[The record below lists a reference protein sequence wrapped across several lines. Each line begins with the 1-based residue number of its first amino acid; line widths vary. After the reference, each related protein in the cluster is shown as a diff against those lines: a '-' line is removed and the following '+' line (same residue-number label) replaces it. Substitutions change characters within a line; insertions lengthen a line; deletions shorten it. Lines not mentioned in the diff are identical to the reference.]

1 MKVPVLIPRIFD
13 YPYTYSSGKFGKLQ
27 PGSIV
32 LVPFGKEKEIGVVW
46 DKQEETKRK
55 FKIKSI
61 LEKKSI
67 SFNENIVKFINWFS
81 LYNLVPKGMVL
92 KMFLGD
98 KSFFSKN
105 FDLPLDIPSKKKIKF
120 NLNSQQKK
128 CLKDINSFGNK
139 FNVTLLQGVTG
150 SGKTI
155 VYFEKI
161 RENIAQNKQT
171 LVLLPEIFLTNQF
184 NKRFEDY
191 FGFKPAIW
199 HSKITK
205 KNRKIIWQNIMNGKI
220 KLVVGA
226 RSSLFLPFKNLGL
239 IVVDE
244 EHDSSYKQD
253 EGIRYNARDMAI
265 YRASIENIQILLSTS
280 VPSLETYKNVKN
292 KKYNFTKLEKRYKNF
307 SFPNTKIV
315 NLSLNKKNKNI
326 WLDIKTLNLVK
337 KYLEKKEQVLF
348 FLNRRGYAP
357 FVICKNCGLKL
368 SCPNCSIFL
377 TFHKHLGKAMCHH
390 CGYKTNTKQVCKK
403 TNLNCEFQM
412 YGPGVEKVFSEL
424 KQIFPDKII
433 KILSSDFLN
442 KKKETMN
449 LLKDIEK
456 NKINILVGTQLISKG
471 FNFPNLNCIVV
482 VDADFSGMGF
492 DLRSNEKNIQL
503 YNQLSG
509 RAGRFSKDSLI
520 IYQTFDPSD
529 KTLNSILENKQ
540 ENFFEEEIYLR
551 EQKNLPP
558 FSRLIAFIISSKNER
573 ESYFE
578 AQKIKRSL
586 SLLKGVDIMGPVSS
600 PIFKIKNKYRT
611 RLLLRSKSNIFIQKD
626 ISEILKKINI
636 SKKIKLTVDVDPLNF
651 S

>member
-13 YPYTYSSGKFGKLQ
+13 HPHTYSSGKFGKLK

-32 LVPFGKEKEIGVVW
+32 LVPFGKEKEIGVIW
-46 DKQEETKRK
+46 DKEEETKRE
-55 FKIKSI
+55 FKIKTI
-61 LEKKSI
+61 LEKKST
-67 SFNENIVKFINWFS
+67 SFNENIIKFINWFS

-105 FDLPLDIPSKKKIKF
+105 FDLPPDITSKKKIKF
-120 NLNSQQKK
+120 HLSSQQKK

-161 RENIAQNKQT
+161 REKIIKNKQT
-171 LVLLPEIFLTNQF
+171 LVLLPEIFLTSQF

-191 FGFKPAIW
+191 FGFKPAVW

-205 KNRKIIWQNIMNGKI
+205 KNRRIMWQNIMNGKI

-265 YRASIENIQILLSTS
+265 YRASIENIPILLSTS
-280 VPSLETYKNVKN
+280 IPSLETYRNVKN

-307 SFPNTKIV
+307 SLPNTEIV

-337 KYLEKKEQVLF
+337 KYLEKKEQALF
-348 FLNRRGYAP
+348 FINRRGYAP
-357 FVICKNCGLKL
+357 FMICKNCGTKL

-377 TFHKHLGKAMCHH
+377 TFHKHINKAMCHH
-390 CGYKTNTKQVCKK
+390 CGYKCT
-403 TNLNCEFQM
+403 
-412 YGPGVEKVFSEL
+412 
-424 KQIFPDKII
+424 
-433 KILSSDFLN
+433 
-442 KKKETMN
+442 
-449 LLKDIEK
+449 
-456 NKINILVGTQLISKG
+456 
-471 FNFPNLNCIVV
+471 
-482 VDADFSGMGF
+482 
-492 DLRSNEKNIQL
+492 
-503 YNQLSG
+503 
-509 RAGRFSKDSLI
+509 
-520 IYQTFDPSD
+520 DP
-529 KTLNSILENKQ
+529 
-540 ENFFEEEIYLR
+540 
-551 EQKNLPP
+551 
-558 FSRLIAFIISSKNER
+558 
-573 ESYFE
+573 
-578 AQKIKRSL
+578 
-586 SLLKGVDIMGPVSS
+586 V
-600 PIFKIKNKYRT
+600 
-611 RLLLRSKSNIFIQKD
+611 
-626 ISEILKKINI
+626 
-636 SKKIKLTVDVDPLNF
+636 
-651 S
+651 